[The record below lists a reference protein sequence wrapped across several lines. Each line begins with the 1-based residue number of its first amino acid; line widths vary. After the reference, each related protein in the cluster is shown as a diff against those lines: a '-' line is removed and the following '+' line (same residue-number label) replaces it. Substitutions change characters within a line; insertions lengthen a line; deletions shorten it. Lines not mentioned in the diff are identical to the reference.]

1 MDKHVKEFLGKMFE
15 LKMKNKYLFRKLYGL
30 TFVFRRDIVYLN
42 DYMSS
47 GEILPVGII
56 YEENGEYYFAH
67 LHSKDDIEGIV
78 EEFVKTI

>member
-56 YEENGEYYFAH
+56 YEENGEYYFAR
-67 LHSKDDIEGIV
+67 LHSKDNIEGIV

>member
-56 YEENGEYYFAH
+56 YEENGEYYFAR
-67 LHSKDDIEGIV
+67 LDSKDDIEGIV